1 MCLIRRK
8 PARTA
13 LVLARGVE
21 ATSVEDG
28 MMLVDRRGRL
38 LHLNTTAAV
47 MLDALLA
54 GGLEA
59 AATAVCRRFEI
70 TEDTA
75 RADAARLLTQLLDRK
90 LVRWT

>member
-1 MCLIRRK
+1 MRLIRRN
-8 PARTA
+8 PARSA
-13 LVLARGVE
+13 LVLARGVA
-21 ATSVEDG
+21 ATPVGDG
-28 MMLVDRRGRL
+28 TMLVDRRGTL

-54 GGLEA
+54 GGLDA
-59 AATAVCRRFEI
+59 AATAAHQRFEI

-75 RADAARLLTQLLDRK
+75 RADAVRLLAQLLDRK